1 MRRATGKCAAG
12 GTEEGPLLA
21 APAVRPS
28 ALPAPLSCAAV
39 ATAAAVSAS
48 ALLTRL
54 PCTAADASAFDCCCC
69 RCCLFQTRPMALLPE
84 PVGALLGAISKTDP
98 TFAKVA
104 SEAARTIPGRE
115 NGGNCDIKNLSR
127 GCRVYF
133 PVFVE
138 GANLSVGDMH
148 FSQVSHRSISPLPL
162 KGLVCRGGVH
172 QLQLCFLH
180 LPIQNGGIKQSSGLQ
195 YLCCA
200 FPCVQGDG
208 EVSFCGAIG
217 ECSSA

>member
-1 MRRATGKCAAG
+1 
-12 GTEEGPLLA
+12 
-21 APAVRPS
+21 
-28 ALPAPLSCAAV
+28 
-39 ATAAAVSAS
+39 
-48 ALLTRL
+48 
-54 PCTAADASAFDCCCC
+54 
-69 RCCLFQTRPMALLPE
+69 MALLPE

-148 FSQVSHRSISPLPL
+148 FSQVSHRYH
-162 KGLVCRGGVH
+162 RRT
-172 QLQLCFLH
+172 
-180 LPIQNGGIKQSSGLQ
+180 
-195 YLCCA
+195 
-200 FPCVQGDG
+200 
-208 EVSFCGAIG
+208 
-217 ECSSA
+217 